1 MVEENYVATM
11 IESNNKNTEA
21 RWWFYIGEIMHI
33 LKDKYLFK
41 TFKLNSEFKIVR
53 IKNEKLILSYS
64 Y

>member
-1 MVEENYVATM
+1 M